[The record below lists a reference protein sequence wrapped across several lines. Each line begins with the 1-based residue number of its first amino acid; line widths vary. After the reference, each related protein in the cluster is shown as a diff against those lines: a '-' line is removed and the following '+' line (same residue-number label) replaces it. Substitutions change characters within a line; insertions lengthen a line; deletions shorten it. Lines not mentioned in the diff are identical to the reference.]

1 MKHWSASALSAMLTA
16 FLILCSFGVPASA
29 HKYIEAH
36 KGATR
41 QDPIEIPNHR
51 ISHAAYGVLT
61 EEGQT
66 DYFRFTA
73 KKGDSIVAEM
83 LIPDIPRMKEFTPAI
98 SLYEPGSSSPSVT
111 QLWIGGEP
119 ERFYE
124 PFTQTQY
131 LRRQRLRTVA
141 SADGEYLISVHS
153 PNGQTG
159 KLRAD
164 DWRRR
169 PVWTKGRTHLPL
181 CMVESAH
188 VRRERGIHCYHSLC
202 RTAAGCLPGIQGG
215 AADRMSPI
223 RVA

>member
-1 MKHWSASALSAMLTA
+1 MRHWSASALSAMLTA

-159 KLRAD
+159 KYVLTIGDEDRFGLKD
-164 DWRRR
+164 VLTF
-169 PVWTKGRTHLPL
+169 PYVWWK
-181 CMVESAH
+181 
-188 VRRERGIHCYHSLC
+188 VRMFAEKEAS
-202 RTAAGCLPGIQGG
+202 TATIAF
-215 AADRMSPI
+215 AALLLVAYLVF
-223 RVA
+223 RVARRIA